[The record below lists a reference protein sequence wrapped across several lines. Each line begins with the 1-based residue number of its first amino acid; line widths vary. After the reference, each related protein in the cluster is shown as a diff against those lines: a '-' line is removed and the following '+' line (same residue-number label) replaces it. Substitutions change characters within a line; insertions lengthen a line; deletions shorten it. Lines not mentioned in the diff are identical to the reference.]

1 MPAIRL
7 ILILALLTTFF
18 GCSSDDRE
26 IKKANQTIS
35 SLQAEVR
42 ELQIQNAKLQR
53 HEEMRIGEIAFS
65 QGCRFLVN
73 TCFGLDEI
81 GAGLVQEGLSAH
93 GSGQFMAWMVFKL
106 VVLPII
112 LFMLIGGAQVIMN
125 TWVLPSAQKREKAK
139 EVIKE
144 AATVQQK
151 MAREKAASLAVNHT
165 IKADLAQREAKI
177 AARRRCVWH
186 YVQFKKSEVKELKEV
201 ITTLQQQVEVLELAK
216 AAAQAFSGRKR

>member
-1 MPAIRL
+1 MSAVR
-7 ILILALLTTFF
+7 ILLVLSLLTMVL
-18 GCSSDDRE
+18 GCSTDDRE
-26 IKKANQTIS
+26 IQKANQAIER
-35 SLQAEVR
+35 LQAEV
-42 ELQIQNAKLQR
+42 QNLRSKNDALQR
-53 HEEMRIGEIAFS
+53 HEEMLIGEIAFS

-93 GSGQFMAWMVFKL
+93 GSWQFMAWMAFKL
-106 VVLPII
+106 VFLPLVL
-112 LFMLIGGAQVIMN
+112 LLLIGAAQMIMN
-125 TWVLPSAQKREKAK
+125 TWVLPSAHKREKAK

-151 MAREKAASLAVNHT
+151 MAREKAASLAVIHT

-186 YVQFKKSEVKELKEV
+186 YVQFKKSEVRELKEV
-201 ITTLQQQVEVLELAK
+201 ITTLQQKVEVLELAK
-216 AAAQAFSGRKR
+216 AAALAFSGRKR